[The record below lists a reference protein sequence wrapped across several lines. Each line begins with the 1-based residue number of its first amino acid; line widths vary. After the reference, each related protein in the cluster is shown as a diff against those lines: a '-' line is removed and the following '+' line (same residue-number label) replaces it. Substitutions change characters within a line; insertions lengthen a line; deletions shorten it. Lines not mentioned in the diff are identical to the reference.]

1 MTRTQRRYAASA
13 TRYAVLTVW
22 ALIVAFP
29 LYWIVTTSFKP
40 SEQWFS
46 WPPIYFPS
54 PPTLENWRDVWLG
67 ATSVAAGAQYD
78 LSTQTPFLA
87 LRNSII
93 LSFGSTTLAVTYGAI
108 IAYAVSRY
116 QLLSETRMFQLLM
129 LRMVPPIVIAAPLS
143 LYFSYLGLLDS
154 MIGLGVMYFLTSL
167 PYAVWMTKSFI
178 DEVPREVE
186 QAAEILGA
194 SRWRTVFEV
203 VLPLIRSGLVATFMF
218 ILILNWSEYL
228 LALILSKTHVV
239 TLPVE
244 LSKYEGS
251 TEGKLFGRQAALS
264 VGITLPLMIVGILIR
279 KHLARGFSFGMV
291 RR

>member
-1 MTRTQRRYAASA
+1 MTRSGKRRLAAAGRYAM
-13 TRYAVLTVW
+13 LTGWGLVV
-22 ALIVAFP
+22 IFP

-40 SEQWFS
+40 QDQWFS
-46 WPPIYFPS
+46 WPPVYFPS
-54 PPTLENWRDVWLG
+54 PPTLENYRDVWLG
-67 ATSVAAGAQYD
+67 ATGFAHGGQTA
-78 LSTQTPFLA
+78 LSLQTPFLA
-87 LRNSII
+87 LRNSMI
-93 LSFGSTTLAVTYGAI
+93 LAFGATTLAVLYGSI

-116 QLLSETRMFQLLM
+116 RLLSETRMFQLLM
-129 LRMVPPIVIAAPLS
+129 LRMVPPIVIVAPLS
-143 LYFSYLGLLDS
+143 LYFSYIGLLDS
-154 MIGLGVMYFLTSL
+154 MVGLGVMYFLTSL

-244 LSKYEGS
+244 LSKFEGS
-251 TEGKLFGRQAALS
+251 TEGRLFGRQAALS
-264 VGITLPLMIVGILIR
+264 VGITFPLIIIGLCIR